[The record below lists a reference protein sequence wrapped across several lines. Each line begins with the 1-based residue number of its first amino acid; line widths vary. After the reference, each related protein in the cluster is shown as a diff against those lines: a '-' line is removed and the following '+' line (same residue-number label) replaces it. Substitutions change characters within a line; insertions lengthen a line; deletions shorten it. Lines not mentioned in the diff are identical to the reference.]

1 MEYAIAFLVAVL
13 AALMAS
19 RVQIVVT
26 GLMSRRLRAAYEQN
40 DDPQSLPFHRGLLS
54 LLGPLVKYTPPAW
67 LKAIGWQLYWA
78 QLAGRWA
85 GGTLPEIVAMHIASS
100 VIGAL
105 IGLLLAPSDVV
116 LLLALAAAP
125 PFLLNL
131 LVLRSPARKVHR
143 QIQAELPELVALLAA
158 EVGAGTNI
166 PEALNR
172 LSRGSG
178 IGAMWLRR
186 AVTGA
191 VGGPLLSTD
200 TREGALMREARLSG
214 DPDLIALA
222 INLDK
227 LAQRGTDARALL
239 SQAARSAA
247 AQYIAAAHI
256 RAEKVGSVI
265 ILPMIFSFFLPYV
278 AVLLMVLGAPLL
290 SGILA
295 P

>member
-1 MEYAIAFLVAVL
+1 MEYAIALLVAVL
-13 AALMAS
+13 AALLAS
-19 RVQIVVT
+19 HVQIVAV

-40 DDPQSLPFHRGLLS
+40 DGPQSLPFYRGLLS
-54 LLGPLVKYTPPAW
+54 LLGPVVKYTPPAW
-67 LKAIGWQLYWA
+67 LKAVGQQLYWA

-85 GGTLPEIVAMHIASS
+85 GWTLPEITALHIASA

-105 IGLLLAPSDVV
+105 IGLLLAPSDVA

-131 LVLRSPARKVHR
+131 LALRSPARKVHR
-143 QIQAELPELVALLAA
+143 QIQAELPELAALMAA
-158 EVGAGTNI
+158 EVGAGTTI
-166 PEALNR
+166 SEALNR

-178 IGAMWLRR
+178 MGAMWLRR

-191 VGGPLLSTD
+191 VGGLLLSTD
-200 TREGALMREARLSG
+200 TQEGALMREAQLSG
-214 DPDLIALA
+214 DEDLIALA

-227 LAQRGTDARALL
+227 LAQRGTGARALL

-256 RAEKVGSVI
+256 RAEKVGSEI
-265 ILPMIFSFFLPYV
+265 ILPMVFFFFLPYV

-290 SGILA
+290 SGVLV